1 MRKFEEKCGQLYIQ
15 QKFGGFCH
23 LYIGQEAVLSG
34 MQEAI
39 KPTDRVITAYRDHA
53 HPLVLGTDPKAVM
66 AELYGKITGCS
77 KGKGGSMHMFDKDK
91 NLFGGHGI
99 VGGQIG
105 LGAGIAFA
113 DKYRDEDHVTV
124 CFMGDGASR
133 QGILHETFNMA
144 MNWKLPVIFI
154 IENNQYAM
162 GTSVERT
169 TNVHDLS
176 KMGDS
181 YDMPSETVDGM
192 SPEAVC
198 DAIKRSAERGR
209 KGEGP
214 TLLNIETYRYKG
226 HSMSDPQKYRT
237 KDEVSTFQ
245 DQDPVKYVR
254 GVLLDQNWM
263 TETQLKA
270 VEKKVKEVIEEAVK
284 FAEES
289 PKPDASELYK
299 DVYVQEDYP
308 FVKD

>member
-1 MRKFEEKCGQLYIQ
+1 
-15 QKFGGFCH
+15 
-23 LYIGQEAVLSG
+23 
-34 MQEAI
+34 
-39 KPTDRVITAYRDHA
+39 
-53 HPLVLGTDPKAVM
+53 
-66 AELYGKITGCS
+66 
-77 KGKGGSMHMFDKDK
+77 
-91 NLFGGHGI
+91 
-99 VGGQIG
+99 
-105 LGAGIAFA
+105 
-113 DKYRDEDHVTV
+113 
-124 CFMGDGASR
+124 
-133 QGILHETFNMA
+133 
-144 MNWKLPVIFI
+144 
-154 IENNQYAM
+154 
-162 GTSVERT
+162 
-169 TNVHDLS
+169 
-176 KMGDS
+176 MGDS

-198 DAIKRSAERGR
+198 DAIKRAAERGR